1 MTIGS
6 APQCLECLH
15 FHPKVLWRMECDA
28 YPEGIPEDIMNFGEK
43 HLTVRADQTGTAVFS
58 KRKDG
63 PYLID
68 TLLKK

>member
-1 MTIGS
+1 
-6 APQCLECLH
+6 
-15 FHPKVLWRMECDA
+15 MECDA

-68 TLLKK
+68 ALLKK

>member
-28 YPEGIPEDIMNFGEK
+28 YPEGIPNDITDFGATHSTIRK
-43 HLTVRADQTGTAVFS
+43 DQTGTAVFL

-68 TLLKK
+68 DILKK